1 MTSGKIN
8 IYYYPVEKGEANQGL
23 VLILF
28 ARRNI
33 HERNKNQGIKSGA
46 DEASGRS
53 NAEHIEGINENYI
66 CMLKLCN
73 NEFSV
78 WFISERF
85 SVRMIS
91 WNACTAMIKEDVN
104 NKNVPFKKRE

>member
-8 IYYYPVEKGEANQGL
+8 LYYYPVEKGEANQGL
-23 VLILF
+23 ALVLF
-28 ARRNI
+28 TRRNI

-78 WFISERF
+78 MVYIRKVLCSDDILECLY
-85 SVRMIS
+85 SNDES
-91 WNACTAMIKEDVN
+91 G
-104 NKNVPFKKRE
+104 RE